1 MKGENM
7 ALSDYKKELDKVVL
21 SEDDKKA
28 LKLYAVNEDLSV
40 GALVSFV
47 LNEKVAKPIPDKFK
61 FDLKIR
67 NYIDEDCKITDE
79 GKKYLDS
86 EETKNRV
93 LKIIEI

>member
-1 MKGENM
+1 M
-7 ALSDYKKELDKVVL
+7 ALSDYKKELEKVVL

-47 LNEKVAKPIPDKFK
+47 LNEKVSKPIPDKFK

-67 NYIDEDCKITDE
+67 NYIDEDGKITSD
-79 GKKYLDS
+79 GKKYLESDD
-86 EETKNRV
+86 TKNRI
-93 LKIIEI
+93 LKIIEV

>member
-1 MKGENM
+1 M
-7 ALSDYKKELDKVVL
+7 ALSDYRKELDKINL

-28 LKLYAVNEDLSV
+28 LKLYAINEDLSV

-47 LNEKVAKPIPDKFK
+47 LNEKVSKPIPDKFL

-67 NYIDEDCKITDE
+67 NYIDEGCKITND
-79 GKKYLDS
+79 GKKYLESD
-86 EETKNRV
+86 ETKNRV